1 MRDDGGAV
9 CGLMCTVIEVTD
21 KLRAVAR
28 HREAEERLALSL
40 EASGNIG
47 TWSYDLETAAT
58 YVDERF
64 ARLFQV
70 DAAWPDLFILDI
82 GLPDIDGYAL
92 ARRLQESAGPR
103 RARYVALTGY
113 GQAHDRVLAR
123 TAGFDHH
130 FVEPV
135 NLGALVEVIDRAA
148 AGA

>member
-9 CGLMCTVIEVTD
+9 CGLMCTVIEVT
-21 KLRAVAR
+21 AAAR

-47 TWSYDLETAAT
+47 TCSYDLETAAT
-58 YVDERF
+58 HVDERF
-64 ARLFQV
+64 ARPFRV

-92 ARRLQESAGPR
+92 ARRLQESPGPR

-135 NLGALVEVIDRAA
+135 NLGALVEVIDRAPA
-148 AGA
+148 AA